1 MTRKLFFIAIVIVSS
16 VAGIVAQRPRPTAKP
31 RVSPTPQT
39 VISPMPIV
47 SPTPM
52 PAPTLVPLETIVSEA
67 EKQTQNYRQEFNNLL
82 GEETKTFETF
92 DKNGKS
98 KKRTI
103 VESNFIAYQSPK
115 DETQVVEYR
124 NVVKVDGKSVGDSD
138 KRATSLFENLAK
150 SASAQQELENVQ
162 KESSRYDKTLDLS
175 GFTLFQVP
183 VLAEHVRPFFDFTIN
198 GEENIDGSDV
208 YVVSYQQKLKSPF
221 VILNDDQPKPDKL
234 FLSFEVELP
243 KMVKEPNAL
252 LRGKIWI
259 DKTTYQIRRERR
271 ELTVQPAGSSNPLV
285 INETEL
291 EYQPSAVGILTPK
304 RIVFTDYNV
313 KSKDKGANISAVLDT
328 KATFVYTKF
337 TKSDVEVKSGEV
349 KN

>member
-1 MTRKLFFIAIVIVSS
+1 MTRKIFFIAAVFVF
-16 VAGIVAQRPRPTAKP
+16 GISGAFAQRPRPAPKP
-31 RVSPTPQT
+31 RVSPAPQT
-39 VISPMPIV
+39 IV
-47 SPTPM
+47 SPTPT
-52 PAPTLVPLETIVSEA
+52 PAPTPVPLETIVSEA
-67 EKQTQNYRQEFNNLL
+67 ERQTQNYRQEFNNLL
-82 GEETKTFETF
+82 GDETKTFEAF

-98 KKRTI
+98 KKQI
-103 VESNFIAYQSPK
+103 VVESNFIVYQSPK
-115 DETQVVEYR
+115 DENQVTEYR

-138 KRATSLFENLAK
+138 KRASDLFENLAK
-150 SASAQQELENVQ
+150 SGSARQELENVQ

-183 VLAEHVRPFFDFTIN
+183 VLAEHVRPSFDFTLN
-198 GEENIDGSDV
+198 GEENIDGNDV
-208 YVVSYQQKLKSPF
+208 YVVSYQQKSRSPF

-243 KMVKEPNAL
+243 KTVKEPNAL

-259 DKTTYQIRRERR
+259 DKATYQIRRERR
-271 ELTVQPAGSSNPLV
+271 ELTVQPEGSTAPLV
-285 INETEL
+285 VNETEL

-304 RIVFTDYNV
+304 RIVFTDYNL

-337 TKSDVEVKSGEV
+337 TKSDVEVKSGDI

>member
-1 MTRKLFFIAIVIVSS
+1 MTRKLFFLFFIAIVANLNI
-16 VAGIVAQRPRPTAKP
+16 AGIFAQNSRPKPKTKTAP
-31 RVSPTPQT
+31 PARITPTPT
-39 VISPMPIV
+39 PVIIL
-47 SPTPM
+47 PTPT
-52 PAPTLVPLETIVSEA
+52 PVSLETIVSEA
-67 EKQTQNYRQEFNNLL
+67 EKQTENYREEFKNLL
-82 GEETKTFETF
+82 GDEKKTFETF

-98 KKRTI
+98 KKQTV

-115 DETQVVEYR
+115 DETQVTEYR

-138 KRATSLFENLAK
+138 KRAADLFENLAK

-162 KESSRYDKTLDLS
+162 KESSRYDKTLELN
-175 GFTLFQVP
+175 GFTLNQAP
-183 VLAEHVRPFFDFTIN
+183 VLAEHIRPFFDFQL
-198 GEENIDGSDV
+198 DGQEMVDGKDV
-208 YVVSYQQKLKSPF
+208 YVVSYRQKSKSPY
-221 VILNDDQPKPDKL
+221 VIFNDSQPKPDKF
-234 FLSFEVELP
+234 FLSFEAELP
-243 KMVKEPNAL
+243 KQVKEPNAL

-259 DKTTYQIRRERR
+259 DKQTYQIRREHR
-271 ELTVQPAGSSNPLV
+271 ELTIQPADTPNQLI

-313 KSKDKGANISAVLDT
+313 KSKDKSASISAVLDT

-337 TKSDVEVKSGEV
+337 TKSEVEVKSGDV

>member
-1 MTRKLFFIAIVIVSS
+1 MTRKLFFIAIFI
-16 VAGIVAQRPRPTAKP
+16 VAGIVGATAQRRRPTSNP
-31 RVSPTPQT
+31 PVSPAAQT
-39 VISPMPIV
+39 MPTV
-47 SPTPM
+47 TPTPAPP
-52 PAPTLVPLETIVSEA
+52 PASLETIVAEA
-67 EKQTQNYRQEFNNLL
+67 EKQTQIYREEFKNLL

-92 DKNGKS
+92 GKNGKS
-98 KKRTI
+98 KKQTV
-103 VESNFIAYQSPK
+103 VESNFIVYQSPK
-115 DETQVVEYR
+115 DENLVTEYR
-124 NVVKVDGKSVGDSD
+124 NVVKVGGKSVGDSE
-138 KRATSLFENLAK
+138 KRAAGLFENLAK
-150 SASAQQELENVQ
+150 SGSAQQELENVQ

-183 VLAEHVRPFFDFTIN
+183 VLAEHVRPFFDFTLG

-208 YVVSYQQKLKSPF
+208 YVVSYQQKSKSPY
-221 VILNDDQPKPDKL
+221 VILNNDQPKPNKL

-243 KMVKEPNAL
+243 NAVKEPNAL

-259 DKTTYQIRRERR
+259 DKATYQIRRERR
-271 ELTVQPAGSSNPLV
+271 ELTVQPSASSNPLV

-291 EYQPSAVGILTPK
+291 EYQSSEVGILTPK
-304 RIVFTDYNV
+304 RIVYTDYNV

-337 TKSDVEVKSGEV
+337 TKSDVEVKSGEI

>member
-1 MTRKLFFIAIVIVSS
+1 MTRKLFFIAIIIASGI
-16 VAGIVAQRPRPTAKP
+16 AGVVAQRPRPTAKP

-39 VISPMPIV
+39 IV
-47 SPTPM
+47 LPTPPPT
-52 PAPTLVPLETIVSEA
+52 PAPTPVPLETIISEA

-82 GEETKTFETF
+82 GEETKTFENF

-98 KKRTI
+98 KKQTV

-115 DETQVVEYR
+115 DETRVVEYR
-124 NVVKVDGKSVGDSD
+124 NVVKVDGKAVGDSE
-138 KRATSLFENLAK
+138 KRAANLFENLAK
-150 SASAQQELENVQ
+150 SGSAQQELENVQ

-183 VLAEHVRPFFDFTIN
+183 VLAEHFRPFFDFTLN
-198 GEENIDGSDV
+198 GEESIDGGDV
-208 YVVSYQQKLKSPF
+208 YVISYRQKSKSPF

-243 KMVKEPNAL
+243 KTVKEPNAF

-259 DKTTYQIRRERR
+259 DKSTFQIRRERR
-271 ELTVQPAGSSNPLV
+271 ELTIQPNQLSTPLV
-285 INETEL
+285 VNETEI
-291 EYQPSAVGILTPK
+291 EYQPSEVGILTPK
-304 RIVFTDYNV
+304 RIVYTDYNV
-313 KSKDKGANISAVLDT
+313 KSKDKGTNISAVLDT

-337 TKSDVEVKSGEV
+337 TRSDVEVKSGEV